1 MRSTIGWVLI
11 AVVLAACET
20 SGDVPA
26 AGADTAPE
34 ITQATAAATTSTR
47 PVYADD
53 RAESPTTTGSTATGE
68 AEASITIENFSFGE
82 PSTVSVGD
90 PLLVVNEDGV
100 PHTWTADDGS
110 FDSGTLGS
118 GETFE
123 HAFEEAGE
131 YSFFC
136 EIHPGMTGTITV
148 TG

>member
-1 MRSTIGWVLI
+1 MRLTIGWVLF

-26 AGADTAPE
+26 AGADTTPE
-34 ITQATAAATTSTR
+34 VTQATAAATTSTR
-47 PVYADD
+47 PVYSDADD
-53 RAESPTTTGSTATGE
+53 RAESPTTTGS
-68 AEASITIENFSFGE
+68 ITIENFSFGA
-82 PSTVSVGD
+82 PLTVGVGD

-100 PHTWTADDGS
+100 PHTWTADDGA

-118 GETFE
+118 GESFE
-123 HAFEEAGE
+123 YAFEEAGE